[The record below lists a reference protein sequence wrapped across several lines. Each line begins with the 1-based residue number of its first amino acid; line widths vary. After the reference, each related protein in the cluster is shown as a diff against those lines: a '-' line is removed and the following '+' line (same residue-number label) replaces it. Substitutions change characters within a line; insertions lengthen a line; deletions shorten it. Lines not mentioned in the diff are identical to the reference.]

1 MANKLQ
7 KFLFNLSTM
16 SPLIIILALVY
27 WIEENIP
34 FFVHKESEPLQID
47 FRSICLSLIII
58 FALLFSFYSLLVVK
72 ICRKKFER
80 IPISIDSISSNDG
93 WVVAVIIAYALPTAS
108 FVFKEN
114 NLFISGIL
122 IMLLLITLA
131 CSNVVYPNP
140 LLMLSKYHFYKIIN
154 VDGGGE
160 ISLLSKRASIV
171 NRDSVTEV
179 ICAFDYLAIEEIN
192 S

>member
-58 FALLFSFYSLLVVK
+58 FALLFPMNDERIIYPM
-72 ICRKKFER
+72 KKVILEPIDRIGEIIIISNQSQWGTTIAAEMMVELDGEPIYFFER
-80 IPISIDSISSNDG
+80 HYDTMKSLQFFVTSDSIRFFWEKDEK
-93 WVVAVIIAYALPTAS
+93 TD
-108 FVFKEN
+108 KE
-114 NLFISGIL
+114 IK
-122 IMLLLITLA
+122 M
-131 CSNVVYPNP
+131 
-140 LLMLSKYHFYKIIN
+140 
-154 VDGGGE
+154 
-160 ISLLSKRASIV
+160 
-171 NRDSVTEV
+171 
-179 ICAFDYLAIEEIN
+179 
-192 S
+192 